1 MANYKQDTDKVLVR
15 RLMIGDVEAFEIIY
29 RRYSRELYLL
39 SMAYLNDCKAAEDIL
54 QDAFLYLWRKR
65 ENLSE
70 NSVMVAY
77 LRRIVKSMS
86 LNYLRHNK
94 IIVKHSKIISEE
106 GSDNYTPEEEDN
118 KNSEERELQIQIKLI
133 GEKLKTL
140 PGSCKKI
147 FIMSAIEEM
156 SYKDVS
162 SALGVSVNTI
172 KTQIKIAYRKLRSM
186 E

>member
-29 RRYSRELYLL
+29 RRYSRALYLL

-54 QDAFLYLWRKR
+54 QDAFLYLWRKK

-70 NSVMVAY
+70 NSVMGAY
-77 LRRIVKSMS
+77 LRKVVKSMS

-94 IIVKHSKIISEE
+94 IINRHGKIILEE
-106 GSDNYTPEEEDN
+106 SNEVFVPEEDN
-118 KNSEERELQIQIKLI
+118 NRSFEEKEIQHQIKVI
-133 GEKLKTL
+133 NEKLNTL
-140 PGSCKKI
+140 PSSCKKI
-147 FIMSAIEEM
+147 FIMSAIDDM

-162 SALGVSVNTI
+162 SVLGLSVNTI
-172 KTQIKIAYRKLRSM
+172 KTQIKIAYKKLRNV
-186 E
+186 